1 MIPSPACVHHVCK
14 LGDAQSSAVVLLL
27 CSVTDVD
34 ELSVLGDHEVVLL
47 GQELETFD
55 CLITQI

>member
-1 MIPSPACVHHVCK
+1 M
-14 LGDAQSSAVVLLL
+14 VLLL

-34 ELSVLGDHEVVLL
+34 ELSVLGDYEVVLL